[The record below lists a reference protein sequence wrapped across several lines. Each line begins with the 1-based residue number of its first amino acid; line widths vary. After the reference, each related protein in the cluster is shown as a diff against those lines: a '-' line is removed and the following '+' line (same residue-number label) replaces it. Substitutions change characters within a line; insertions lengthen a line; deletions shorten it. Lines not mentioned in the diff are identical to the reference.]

1 MKKVFGIGMLA
12 LGLAGCSSITQ
23 ITGITSPTKTD
34 DGETPIASITV
45 QNVSYSLFG
54 VLPIA
59 SGTTWKGECP
69 YAVRPERNVTWFEN
83 RVTPEENLASLK
95 AALKEVGSNKV
106 VNLVEMSESWS
117 SWSLWIVWQNF
128 ETTTCTVLK

>member
-1 MKKVFGIGMLA
+1 MRKLFGFGMLA
-12 LGLAGCSSITQ
+12 LALAGCSSITD
-23 ITGITSPTKTD
+23 ISKVTSPTRTD
-34 DGETPIASITV
+34 DGAQPIAAITI

-69 YAVRPERNVTWFEN
+69 YAERPERNTEWFADN
-83 RVTPEENLASLK
+83 VSPEENIASLK

-106 VNLVEMSESWS
+106 MNLVEMSESWS